1 MLPLPE
7 APTEID
13 VDLGKLNWFVS
24 TERFLAGRKVRLAR
38 MIDALNALEAGE
50 PLTQKVIATR
60 YTDGLPSVDADRR
73 KRLLGFLSRF
83 VAPTDAEHPSLAVSN
98 GRYAVVPC
106 RRDLSE
112 NQGSCKQTVRTCLR
126 NAPTAPTQDLP

>member
-83 VAPTDAEHPSLAVSN
+83 VAPTDA
-98 GRYAVVPC
+98 
-106 RRDLSE
+106 
-112 NQGSCKQTVRTCLR
+112 
-126 NAPTAPTQDLP
+126 